1 VPILNFPPVAFQ
13 GALSAQDRIDA
24 IDFVNRVNWL
34 FEVWD
39 VDAMVESFLPDAATF
54 HFDGSF
60 RGHEEIRVF
69 FEQEYHYLIPG
80 VARHATNHIVDADG
94 PDGVAV
100 RYHMM
105 LVRYA
110 FPDTGPGVPLD
121 EGIVNSPYGVPSIW
135 LYSPMLDRLR
145 RTDNG
150 WRVFERY
157 LGPSVFDQRLSPQ
170 QN

>member
-1 VPILNFPPVAFQ
+1 MLSFPPVRLQ
-13 GALSAQDRIDA
+13 SALSAHDRIDA

-39 VDAMVESFLPDAATF
+39 VDGMVESFLPDGAAI

-60 RGHEEIRVF
+60 RGHKEIRAF
-69 FEQEYHYLIPG
+69 FEERYRHLIPG
-80 VARHATNHIVDADG
+80 VARHATNHIVDEDG

-110 FPDTGPGVPLD
+110 FPDTGPGVPLQ
-121 EGIVNSPYGVPSIW
+121 EAIVNSMYEVPSIW

-157 LGPSVFDQRLSPQ
+157 LGPSVFNQRLSPPQ
-170 QN
+170 I

>member
-1 VPILNFPPVAFQ
+1 MLSFPPVTHQ
-13 GALSAQDRIDA
+13 GRVSAQDRIEA
-24 IDFVNRVNWL
+24 IDLVNRINWL

-39 VDAMVESFLPDAATF
+39 VDAMVESFLPDAAAI

-60 RGHEEIRVF
+60 RGHEEIRAF
-69 FEQEYHYLIPG
+69 FEEQYRYLIPG
-80 VARHATNHIVDADG
+80 VTRLAINHIVDDDG

-100 RYHMM
+100 RYNML

-110 FPDTGPGVPLD
+110 FPDTEPGVPL
-121 EGIVNSPYGVPSIW
+121 EEAIVNSMYEVPAIW

-157 LGPSVFDQRLSPQ
+157 LGPSVFNQRLSPPQ
-170 QN
+170 IQ